1 MNAVEKVQ
9 RCRPVPAPALRTALG
24 FLAGATATLILVS
37 ALNHGRLF
45 ASQQPLQAPNSAAV
59 GARQSRAQLPLVAF
73 APTFADAAAALK
85 AARFAQ
91 AYGQFVS
98 MADDGDV
105 DAARMALV
113 MHRLGP
119 RLFGSDWDASI
130 EQLAEWTLLSRAAE
144 EEDLRQLRAIYQPRG
159 GEVVV
164 TAPR

>member
-37 ALNHGRLF
+37 ALNHRLF
-45 ASQQPLQAPNSAAV
+45 ASQQPLQAPNPAAV
-59 GARQSRAQLPLVAF
+59 GARQPRAQLPLVAF

-85 AARFAQ
+85 AARFAE
-91 AYGQFVS
+91 AYGQFAS
-98 MADDGDV
+98 MADDGDP